1 MWQADISSIREA
13 YDGFLAEF
21 PLCYVYWKRYA
32 DHEAAAGSAQDKV
45 SEVYERSV
53 EAFPHSVDLWTYYC
67 TYLAERL
74 ADPTLVRRFALPL
87 RQNLARCL
95 ISIHACSI
103 PFSIKISFI
112 CGVADR
118 LVGTPSR

>member
-1 MWQADISSIREA
+1 M
-13 YDGFLAEF
+13 
-21 PLCYVYWKRYA
+21 
-32 DHEAAAGSAQDKV
+32 

-95 ISIHACSI
+95 ISIHALDSI
-103 PFSIKISFI
+103 FDQNFLHFVVLLIGLLVPQ
-112 CGVADR
+112 VDR
-118 LVGTPSR
+118 LCL